1 MKVVVRLYLFLRDV
15 LGSKEVALELP
26 EGSSVSE
33 LLQIMREQYGLPDRI
48 STEYG
53 NLVLIENDQP
63 VGLIILVDG
72 RNIKQLQGLATVLKD
87 GSVITLFPPAAGG

>member
-15 LGSKEVALELP
+15 LGSKEVALELS

-33 LLQIMREQYGLPDRI
+33 LLQIIREQYGLPDRI
-48 STEYG
+48 STGYG
-53 NLVLIENDQP
+53 NLILIENDQP
-63 VGLIILVDG
+63 TGLIVLVGG
-72 RNIKQLQGLATVLKD
+72 RNIKKLQGMATVLED